1 MGGLRGA
8 NMQQSKEYIQRL
20 AWGTDAGFYRLIPQ
34 EVLHPA
40 NEADVQT
47 IIARAHAENK
57 HITFRAA
64 GTSLSGQA
72 ISDSLLVVV
81 GKKWENY
88 EILPT
93 VETPYMASQEDTTSR
108 DSIHGVSSKALAI
121 KLQPGIVGSRVN
133 EILKPYGRRFTPD
146 PASLKSAMVGGIVAN
161 NASGM
166 CCGVHANSYRMLQS
180 ARLILADGTLL
191 DTGDEASREAFRK
204 SHPEFLARIEE
215 LRQRT
220 LANPALVERI
230 RTKYSIKNVTGLT
243 ILPFIEFEDPFDII
257 AHLLVGSEG
266 TLAFMSEVTMATGED
281 YKHAASALLLFPDT
295 DSCCRAITAMKHTG
309 CLSAAEFFDRKA
321 MHVVEDDFPEL
332 RNLPETATAALIKI
346 ETSTDEELKKRI
358 AVIEDLLS
366 SSPLMGGLRGAWDPA
381 LAPKYWAMRSGIFP
395 AVGGTREIGTTCL
408 IEDIAFPID
417 YLAEATT
424 DLQKL
429 FIEHNYPE
437 AVIYGH
443 ALEGNYHFILNQRFD
458 TPAAVEQYDKMM
470 HAVVDLVVDKYH
482 GSLKAEHGTGRNMA
496 PFVRREWG
504 DDAYQLMKDVKA
516 LFDPKNIF
524 NPGVIFNEDESSYIQ
539 HIKPLPV
546 VHPIV
551 DRCIECGFC
560 EVNCV
565 ACGFGLSSRQRIV
578 VQREIAR
585 LRAAVETPYMASQ
598 RKENEALL
606 KHLQKAFAYP
616 GNELCAGDSLCS
628 LSCPVGVNVGEYIH
642 VLRNEQMGALGN
654 SIGSFAANHFS
665 TVGSGLSSVLTVAGW
680 AHNILGDT
688 LMSGICKGMHYCGI
702 PLWTP
707 AMPRRVNPRAL
718 RKVSPL
724 HGGTEGGLRVVYFPS
739 CLNQRLG
746 LQKGSPATQPTMAD
760 MKELLEKA
768 GYEVIFPENMEKM
781 CCGTI
786 WESKGMPE
794 LADQKGKELHEAL
807 LKASENGKYPILCDQ
822 SPCLY
827 RMRHTNLEYRASNL
841 ELRLFEPAEFIE
853 KFVLDKLDITP
864 LDEVVFLHVTCSM
877 RKMGLQTALE
887 RVAKRCAKTVIIP
900 DEVGCCGFA
909 GDKGFTH
916 PELNE
921 WALRKLRPQVEKAGA
936 TLGISNSRT
945 CEIGLSHNSGIPYLN
960 IAYLVNKASKARK

>member
-1 MGGLRGA
+1 
-8 NMQQSKEYIQRL
+8 MQQSKEYIQRL

-40 NEADVQT
+40 NETDVQA

-81 GKKWENY
+81 GKKWEGY
-88 EILPT
+88 EILDT
-93 VETPYMASQEDTTSR
+93 RTSILESQISSNEHRATSIR
-108 DSIHGVSSKALAI
+108 
-121 KLQPGIVGSRVN
+121 LQPGIIGARVN

-204 SHPEFLARIEE
+204 SHPEFLKRIEE

-220 LANPALVERI
+220 LANPELVERI

-281 YKHAASALLLFPDT
+281 YQHAASALLLFPDT

-321 MHVVEDDFPEL
+321 MHVVEEDFPEL
-332 RNLPETATAALIKI
+332 RDLPETATAALIKI
-346 ETSTDEELKKRI
+346 ETSTDEELQKRI
-358 AVIEDLLS
+358 AVIEELLATYTLCT
-366 SSPLMGGLRGAWDPA
+366 PAAFTQDPV
-381 LAPKYWAMRSGIFP
+381 LTGKYWAMRSGIFP

-516 LFDPKNIF
+516 LFDPENIF
-524 NPGVIFNEDESSYIQ
+524 NPRVIFNEDESSYIQ

-585 LRAAVETPYMASQ
+585 LR
-598 RKENEALL
+598 EALNKDKEQRTKNEIRKTL
-606 KHLQKAFAYP
+606 KHLEKAFQYP

-628 LSCPVGVNVGEYIH
+628 LSCPVGVNVGDFIH
-642 VLRNEQMGALGN
+642 ELRNQQMGSLGN
-654 SIGSFAANHFS
+654 SVGSFAANHFS
-665 TVGSGLSSVLTVAGW
+665 AVGAGLSSVLTVAGW

-718 RKVSPL
+718 RASSIEHRASK
-724 HGGTEGGLRVVYFPS
+724 VVYFPS

-786 WESKGMPE
+786 WESKGMAE
-794 LADQKGKELHEAL
+794 LANQKGKELHEAL
-807 LKASENGKYPILCDQ
+807 LKASENGRYPILCDQ

-827 RMRHTNLEYRASNL
+827 RMRHTNLEYRESSL

-853 KFVLDKLDITP
+853 KFVLNKLEITP

-921 WALRKLRPQVEKAGA
+921 WALRKLKPQVEKAGA

-945 CEIGLSHNSGIPYLN
+945 CEIGLSHHSGIPYLN
-960 IAYLVNKASKARK
+960 IAYLVNKASKAKK